1 MPIYS
6 LLCIPAYIFRHL
18 KGDTT
23 EMKKNVLR
31 VLALAL
37 SVIMLLACASCT
49 QTILVRFVDK
59 DGNDIDLSA
68 ISVGGGGSGGGSA
81 APAASTDTTPAPA
94 ADTTAAPAADAQ
106 PADSGDSAAPA
117 AEPAAADASGLPADG
132 DKEAI
137 LAYYSNL
144 VNTMK
149 AGKPAY
155 KKIEWQE
162 LPEGDRD
169 FGTMGKIIL
178 PIAEG
183 MLTSKDKA
191 SGDPSIHNQGDDA
204 NNIPVNDNAKG
215 CLLTDA
221 SKIKSA
227 SCKDNGD
234 GTATITITLI
244 DEDDALPAEAG
255 AETAPSYTGA
265 MFNPM
270 SKSGIDDIIS
280 KFSAV
285 ATVNTFKLTYTDATV
300 TCVFDKDT
308 QKVKS
313 LSYVLPC
320 LITANAKVTLLTI
333 DGKAKLIDYIEVTE
347 IAY

>member
-1 MPIYS
+1 
-6 LLCIPAYIFRHL
+6 
-18 KGDTT
+18 
-23 EMKKNVLR
+23 MKKTVFR

-37 SVIMLLACASCT
+37 AAIMLFACASCT

-68 ISVGGGGSGGGSA
+68 ISIAGGGSA
-81 APAASTDTTPAPA
+81 EPAAAPA
-94 ADTTAAPAADAQ
+94 ADTTAAPAADTTAA
-106 PADSGDSAAPA
+106 PADAAAPADNGGDAAPADAAAPA
-117 AEPAAADASGLPADG
+117 ADASALPADG

-137 LAYYSNL
+137 LSYYANL

-149 AGKPAY
+149 AGKPGY

-169 FGTMGKIIL
+169 FGTAGKLIL

-183 MLTSKDKA
+183 MLTSKEKA
-191 SGDPSIHNQGDDA
+191 EGDPSIHNQGDDA

-285 ATVNTFKLTYTDATV
+285 AKVNTFKLTYTDATV
-300 TCVFDKDT
+300 TCTFDKAT
-308 QKVKS
+308 QKIKS
-313 LSYVLPC
+313 LNYVLPC
-320 LITANAKVTLLTI
+320 IITANAKVTLITI
-333 DGKAKLIDYIEVTE
+333 DGKAKLVDYIQVSD

>member
-1 MPIYS
+1 
-6 LLCIPAYIFRHL
+6 
-18 KGDTT
+18 
-23 EMKKNVLR
+23 MKKNVIR
-31 VLALAL
+31 FLALAL
-37 SVIMLLACASCT
+37 SIIMLCACASCT

-59 DGNDIDLSA
+59 DGNDIQLPA
-68 ISVGGGGSGGGSA
+68 IAAGGSSSAQPA
-81 APAASTDTTPAPA
+81 APAADTQPAAPA
-94 ADTTAAPAADAQ
+94 ADTTAAPAADAT
-106 PADSGDSAAPA
+106 PAADSGDQAAEPA
-117 AEPAAADASGLPADG
+117 AEPAAADASALPADG

-137 LAYYSNL
+137 LAYYANL

-149 AGKPAY
+149 AAKPAY

-183 MLTSKDKA
+183 MLTSKEK
-191 SGDPSIHNQGDDA
+191 SEGDPSIHNQGDDA
-204 NNIPVNDNAKG
+204 NNIPVNDNVKG

-300 TCVFDKDT
+300 TCVFEKDS
-308 QKVKS
+308 QKVKT
-313 LSYVLPC
+313 LSYTLPC

-333 DGKAKLIDYIEVTE
+333 DGKAKLVDYIEVTE

>member
-1 MPIYS
+1 
-6 LLCIPAYIFRHL
+6 
-18 KGDTT
+18 
-23 EMKKNVLR
+23 MKKNVLR
-31 VLALAL
+31 VLAMVLAA
-37 SVIMLLACASCT
+37 IMLCACASCT

-59 DGNDIDLSA
+59 DGNDLDLSA
-68 ISVGGGGSGGGSA
+68 ISVGGGGSSSA

-106 PADSGDSAAPA
+106 PADSGNSGDTAAEPA

-234 GTATITITLI
+234 GTATIVITLI

-300 TCVFDKDT
+300 TCVFEKDS

-313 LSYVLPC
+313 LSYTLPC

-333 DGKAKLIDYIEVTE
+333 DGKAKLVDYIEVTD